1 MSATLHTTFGRS
13 SVYRK
18 EAYNHGTTAKVE
30 WIVKYTQPDTGNMIV
45 VRECKTRKEAFEWA
59 NIYKD

>member
-1 MSATLHTTFGRS
+1 MSAELHTVFGRS

-18 EAYNHGTTAKVE
+18 ESYNHGTTAKVE
-30 WIVKYTQPDTGNMIV
+30 WIVKYMRPVTGEMIV

>member
-1 MSATLHTTFGRS
+1 MTATMHTVFGRS
-13 SVYRK
+13 SVWRK
-18 EAYNHGTTAKVE
+18 ESYNHGTTAKVV
-30 WIVKYTQPDTGNMIV
+30 WIVKFMQPDTGNLVI